1 MLKQQTSACC
11 NLGQFSNNKTL
22 VKLCCALLMICSI
35 LLESSTWAKI
45 HSFIKI
51 STSIETFLQCRK
63 ILNSD
68 IRLTHINELSVWYW
82 RCWMETETKQPV
94 FILHS
99 RRKIG
104 HVLKQSLQNYYKP
117 KNAWFFFSIWL
128 LVGSLLLVSQATEAM
143 LLVVRGLAVA
153 ASLTGGCWG
162 QARIWEKVT
171 FSYIFFFL
179 KIISGIFSEIPKL
192 NVKHQNKAFSRQKR
206 IMIISSFSFY

>member
-51 STSIETFLQCRK
+51 STSIETFLQSRK

-99 RRKIG
+99 RQKIG
-104 HVLKQSLQNYYKP
+104 HVLKQSRQNYYKH
-117 KNAWFFFSIWL
+117 KNAWFFFYMTSCRQLVIGEPSYWSNVIGRERPRCSGLSNRRMLRPSKNMRKSNIFLHFL
-128 LVGSLLLVSQATEAM
+128 LFKNNFRNLL
-143 LLVVRGLAVA
+143 
-153 ASLTGGCWG
+153 WN
-162 QARIWEKVT
+162 
-171 FSYIFFFL
+171 
-179 KIISGIFSEIPKL
+179 P
-192 NVKHQNKAFSRQKR
+192 
-206 IMIISSFSFY
+206 